1 MSDVRCRNIRM
12 KYIYLITNIFKIAD
26 MERSDMNKRTMKMAL
41 EVIKLTK
48 LFPLCQESKVM
59 TYQIIKSSTSTA
71 ANYRSAGR
79 GKSLKDFI
87 AKLGI
92 AEEECDETI
101 FWLEMILEANLAP
114 VEVTKPIKQ
123 EAAEILAI
131 IVSSIK
137 TAKKNLD
144 K

>member
-1 MSDVRCRNIRM
+1 
-12 KYIYLITNIFKIAD
+12 
-26 MERSDMNKRTMKMAL
+26 MAL

-48 LFPLCQESKVM
+48 LFPLSQESKVI

-71 ANYRSAGR
+71 ANYRAAGR
-79 GKSLKDFI
+79 GKSSKDFI

-101 FWLEMILEANLAP
+101 FWLEMITEAELAMP
-114 VEVTKPIKQ
+114 DKIQPIRQ
-123 EAAEILAI
+123 EAKEILAI
-131 IVSSIK
+131 IVASIN
-137 TAKKNLD
+137 TAKSNLN

>member
-1 MSDVRCRNIRM
+1 MDR
-12 KYIYLITNIFKIAD
+12 F
-26 MERSDMNKRTMKMAL
+26 DMNKRTMKMAL
-41 EVIKLTK
+41 DVIKLTK
-48 LFPLCQESKVM
+48 SFPLCQESKVF
-59 TYQIIKSSTSTA
+59 TYQIVKSSTSIA
-71 ANYRSAGR
+71 ANYRAAGR

-101 FWLEMILEANLAP
+101 FWLEMILEANLASP
-114 VEVTKPIKQ
+114 EATQPIRQ
-123 EAAEILAI
+123 EASEILAI

-137 TAKKNLD
+137 TARKNLD

>member
-1 MSDVRCRNIRM
+1 MDR
-12 KYIYLITNIFKIAD
+12 L
-26 MERSDMNKRTMKMAL
+26 DMNKRTMKMAL

-48 LFPLCQESKVM
+48 LFPLCQESKVV

-101 FWLEMILEANLAP
+101 FWLEMISEAKL
-114 VEVTKPIKQ
+114 VSQEVTLPVKQ
-123 EAAEILAI
+123 EASEILAI

-137 TAKKNLD
+137 TAKKNLA

>member
-1 MSDVRCRNIRM
+1 
-12 KYIYLITNIFKIAD
+12 

-48 LFPLCQESKVM
+48 LFPLCQESKVV

-101 FWLEMILEANLAP
+101 FWLEMILEANLASP
-114 VEVTKPIKQ
+114 EATQPIKQ
-123 EAAEILAI
+123 EASEILDI

>member
-1 MSDVRCRNIRM
+1 
-12 KYIYLITNIFKIAD
+12 
-26 MERSDMNKRTMKMAL
+26 MAL

-48 LFPLCQESKVM
+48 SFPLCQEAKVI
-59 TYQIIKSSTSTA
+59 TYQMIKASTSTA
-71 ANYRSAGR
+71 ANYRAAGR
-79 GKSLKDFI
+79 GKSTKDFI

-101 FWLEMILEANLAP
+101 FWLEMSLEANLASM
-114 VEVTKPIKQ
+114 EKIQPIKQ
-123 EAAEILAI
+123 ETSEILAI

-137 TAKKNLD
+137 TAKNNLN

>member
-1 MSDVRCRNIRM
+1 
-12 KYIYLITNIFKIAD
+12 
-26 MERSDMNKRTMKMAL
+26 
-41 EVIKLTK
+41 
-48 LFPLCQESKVM
+48 M